1 MTDAIRTE
9 NLRKQF
15 GQFEAL
21 KDLNLTIEPGVC
33 VGYLG
38 PNGAGK
44 TTTIKILTSL
54 LRPTGGKAFL
64 NGIDVVRNPK
74 EALAGVGAV
83 VETPQLYPQLTPV
96 EILSYLGQLR
106 GLDSNVIRE
115 RSVAV
120 LEEVKMSDSAHK
132 RTGEF
137 STGMKQRVAIAQA
150 LLHDPSILILD
161 EPTIGLD
168 PRGMIEVRELIK
180 QLKERDFTIFMSSHL
195 LNEVQEVCDKVAI
208 VDKGTLLVYDTVAN
222 LSTVSE
228 SRVSLTAV
236 EPITAEQ
243 CASVRALP
251 NVRSVKRV
259 DTSELLINVEGGL
272 QEQSDLLDQIKHV
285 GIRVAFYR
293 PAGSAIEDIYLRLV
307 PEEEY

>member
-1 MTDAIRTE
+1 M
-9 NLRKQF
+9 
-15 GQFEAL
+15 
-21 KDLNLTIEPGVC
+21 
-33 VGYLG
+33 GYLG

-54 LRPTGGKAFL
+54 IRPTGGKAFL
-64 NGIDVVRNPK
+64 NGIDVVRSPK
-74 EALAGVGAV
+74 EALASVGAV

-96 EILSYLGQLR
+96 EILSYMGQLR
-106 GLDSNVIRE
+106 GLDSEVIRE
-115 RSVAV
+115 RSKLV
-120 LEEVKMSDSAHK
+120 LDEVKMSDSAHK
-132 RTGEF
+132 RTGDF

-222 LSTVSE
+222 LSSVGE
-228 SRVSLTAV
+228 GGVSLTAV

-243 CASVRALP
+243 CNSVQALP
-251 NVRSVKRV
+251 SVRSVKRV
-259 DTSELLINVEGGL
+259 ATSEILINVEGGL
-272 QEQSDLLDQIKHV
+272 AEQSDLLDEVKRI

-293 PAGSAIEDIYLRLV
+293 PARSAIEDVYLRLV
-307 PEEEY
+307 PEEES